1 MDVPYNDAFFDDQ
14 RRESTTS
21 AREIVPVVLKMVKPQ
36 SVVDVGCGIGAWL
49 SVFKE
54 HGVRDVLGIDG
65 AWVNGYRGLPPEE
78 FLERDLSQ
86 PLSLGRM
93 FDLVV
98 SLEVAEH
105 LPPTSAK
112 LFVESLVGL
121 GSTILFSAAAPLQ
134 GGTNHLNEQWPKYWA
149 ALFAEHGYVALDWL
163 RPLIWN
169 NERVEWY
176 YAQNSLLFVHA
187 ERVNA
192 IPRPEGSVTD
202 ATVPL
207 SLVHPR
213 NYLEKARRANVG
225 LSEVIAL
232 SPSLIRDAVLRR
244 LPHLRNRQPR

>member
-1 MDVPYNDAFFDDQ
+1 MTSPYDGAFFDDQ
-14 RRESTTS
+14 RRQSS
-21 AREIVPVVLKMVKPQ
+21 ASAHQIVPVVMEMIRPR

-49 SVFKE
+49 SVFRE
-54 HGVRDVLGIDG
+54 HGVADVLGIDG
-65 AWVNGYRGLPPEE
+65 AWVNGHRLPAVE

-86 PLSLGRM
+86 PFSLDRK

-112 LFVESLVGL
+112 LFVDSLVAL

-134 GGTNHLNEQWPKYWA
+134 GGTNHLNEQWPAYWA

-176 YAQNSLLFVHA
+176 YAQNSLLFVRRDSINSIKRPQGCVA
-187 ERVNA
+187 E
-192 IPRPEGSVTD
+192 GH
-202 ATVPL
+202 VPL

-213 NYLEKARRANVG
+213 NYLDKARRANIG

-232 SPSLIRDAVLRR
+232 SPSLIRDAVWRR
-244 LPHLRNRQPR
+244 LPRLRNRQPR